1 MLSYP
6 FYFISFCFSVFSVVF
21 VAFIFICTLGI
32 FHSSFLSFKRFI
44 QPLSKKKL
52 KCVFL
57 KAAEPNVFL
66 FFFLH
71 NKNKFFSYVSVLWIG
86 NIFPFLILIYFL
98 FLPYFYILKLKIW
111 GLGIFFWVWQC
122 RNEPFPAHAAFKQIR
137 YSWSVTPLFSCCSFF
152 SLDLRLVRCVPHFL
166 LSFRL
171 QQNTF
176 YLLLLHF
183 YLTRSKYLLART
195 VC

>member
-1 MLSYP
+1 
-6 FYFISFCFSVFSVVF
+6 VF
-21 VAFIFICTLGI
+21 
-32 FHSSFLSFKRFI
+32 
-44 QPLSKKKL
+44 
-52 KCVFL
+52 FL

-71 NKNKFFSYVSVLWIG
+71 NKNKFLSYVSVLWIG

-111 GLGIFFWVWQC
+111 GLGIFFWVDNAGMNHSPPTQ
-122 RNEPFPAHAAFKQIR
+122 RLSKSDKAEVSRPFFLAA
-137 YSWSVTPLFSCCSFF
+137 LFF

-176 YLLLLHF
+176 YLLLLQF
-183 YLTRSKYLLART
+183 FLTRSKYLLART